1 MKPCIIIPTY
11 NNATTLANVVERSLS
26 VCADV
31 IVVNDGSTD
40 NTTDILS
47 AISGVTLVSY
57 SPNKGKGYALC
68 EGFRKAKAM
77 GFDYAITLDA
87 DGQHFPEDVPALLA
101 TLDEES
107 EKNNGKVLVV
117 GSRNLNAPGMPSG
130 NTFAN
135 RFSNF
140 WFAVQTAQRLPDT
153 QTGFRIY
160 PLHHLPNLNL
170 ITRRYESELELL
182 VFSAWRN
189 VRIVPSPV
197 RVYYPPAEERVSHFR
212 PFADFA
218 RISVLNTFLCIAA
231 LVYGYPSMLIR
242 RMFKCCE
249 DTRMRDTGHESRSHE
264 SRVKNSKL
272 Y

>member
-11 NNATTLANVVERSLS
+11 NNNTTLASVVERSLA

-40 NTTDILS
+40 NTTDVLS
-47 AISGVTLVSY
+47 AISGITVVSY
-57 SPNKGKGYALC
+57 SPNRGKGYALC
-68 EGFRKAKAM
+68 EGFCKAKAM

-87 DGQHFPEDVPALLA
+87 DGQHYPEDVPNLLA
-101 TLDEES
+101 TFDEEF

-117 GSRNLNAPGMPSG
+117 GSRNLNADGMPSA

-135 RFSNF
+135 KFSNF

-160 PLHHLPNLNL
+160 PLHHLPKLSL
-170 ITRRYESELELL
+170 ITSRYESELELL

-231 LVYGYPSMLIR
+231 LLYGYPSMLIR
-242 RMFKCCE
+242 RMFKC
-249 DTRMRDTGHESRSHE
+249 
-264 SRVKNSKL
+264 
-272 Y
+272 

>member
-1 MKPCIIIPTY
+1 MKYCLIIPTY
-11 NNATTLANVVERSLS
+11 NNASTLLDVVERSLA

-40 NTTDILS
+40 QTSDLLAAMDN
-47 AISGVTLVSY
+47 VTVVSY
-57 SPNKGKGYALC
+57 TPNRGKGHALC

-197 RVYYPPAEERVSHFR
+197 RVYYPPKEERVSHFR

-249 DTRMRDTGHESRSHE
+249 DTRLRDTGHESL
-264 SRVKNSKL
+264 VKNSKL